1 MKVIQVIPHLGSGGA
16 ERFVVDLS
24 NELVRKGHDV
34 MLLTFYDLEGKYGF
48 YKNDI
53 DERVKL
59 LSLHKSVGFSIKC
72 LWQTFNI
79 IQKERP
85 DIIHSHISS
94 LQYTILPQLFIAKG
108 VHTVHNEAQL
118 EVSSKFEIVLRK
130 FAFRYNVIQPV
141 TISPESHDSF
151 VKFYGKE
158 VPLITNGRSVY
169 GNIIVSKETKEEING
184 YRTSQNTK
192 VIVQVARFQPQ
203 KNIPMMARVASRLY
217 DEKHDFVLLFIGST
231 ENKEIADEVKRQMPP
246 SAHILGE
253 RTNPLEYLKEADAFA
268 LSSLYEGMPISLL
281 EALAVGAVPICT
293 PVGGIPDVVKDGEN
307 GFLSA
312 DNTEDS
318 YYETMKKFLN
328 TDCSTLNNMRQKA
341 KASFAPY
348 SMSEC
353 ADRYLQLYNNLLHY
367 GQV

>member
-1 MKVIQVIPHLGSGGA
+1 MKIVQVIPHLGSGGA

-24 NELVRKGHDV
+24 NEIVRNGHDV
-34 MLLTFYDLEGKYGF
+34 SLLTFYNLEGKYGF

-53 DERVKL
+53 NEKVKL
-59 LSLHKSVGFSIKC
+59 LSLHKSIGFSVKC
-72 LWQTFNI
+72 LLQTFNV

-118 EVSSKFEIVLRK
+118 EVSSKFEIVLREL
-130 FAFRYNVIQPV
+130 AFKYNLIQPV

-158 VPLITNGRSVY
+158 APLITNGRSVDR
-169 GNIIVSKETKEEING
+169 NIIVSEETKEEINSFKS
-184 YRTSQNTK
+184 SQNTK
-192 VIVQVARFQPQ
+192 VFVQLARFQPQ

-217 DEKHDFVLLFIGST
+217 DEKYDFVLLFIGST
-231 ENKEIADEVKRQMPP
+231 ENKEIADEVQRLMPP
-246 SAHILGE
+246 CAHILGE
-253 RTNPLEYLKEADAFA
+253 RTNPLEYLKEADAFT

-312 DNTEDS
+312 DNTEGS
-318 YYETMKKFLN
+318 YYETMKRFLN
-328 TDCSTLNNMRQKA
+328 TDCSALNSMKQKA

-353 ADRYLQLYNNLLHY
+353 ADKYIKLYNAILSNR
-367 GQV
+367 